1 MTEAGELRSNHI
13 RTQCAFQCVSAWASL
28 HGGPLWQPFCYAQV
42 GGLAL
47 ATVIELVLVPVFYA
61 VFVLDLKIIKWGKV

>member
-1 MTEAGELRSNHI
+1 M
-13 RTQCAFQCVSAWASL
+13 
-28 HGGPLWQPFCYAQV
+28 
-42 GGLAL
+42 

>member
-1 MTEAGELRSNHI
+1 MGRN
-13 RTQCAFQCVSAWASL
+13 C
-28 HGGPLWQPFCYAQV
+28 GGSLWQPLCYAQI